1 MLKAPE
7 YQDTR
12 DFTAIDELEE
22 DEELRNM
29 APISM
34 EQIIAEN
41 NKQMYRWDNIPD

>member
-1 MLKAPE
+1 MHKFSE
-7 YQDTR
+7 HQDTR
-12 DFTAIDELEE
+12 NYAPVDELEE

-41 NKQMYRWDNIPD
+41 NKQMYRWDNVPD